1 MSNLKIN
8 FNQIGI
14 FFVTSLILFTAIRNI
29 SLIYYLIIFLI
40 LLYYLIKKLHYVFI
54 FDYDRILFQ
63 LFFYFTLFLCAWS
76 FLFISND
83 VVYLSD
89 FRDNNSTVYEN
100 VAINPLIGIPRLLLM
115 PILAFLF
122 VNLLDS
128 KKNFLVMIR
137 VILLCYVAAAL
148 SIAYQIYFSQQIP
161 WFTDS
166 HMRGGYIRYAS
177 LLGSL
182 SIYGSVAGYAI
193 IAIFSPKILE
203 NHILKYALAIIISA
217 AAIFSLTKT
226 GVIMV
231 VSAFLLMAI
240 NYGAINFKKLI
251 YLLFS
256 IFIFGIISYLIVSNN
271 DYLLNYL
278 NTVLNFTFG
287 SQWTLSN
294 PDGIKYINDT
304 PQITFDYI
312 IHRLTQFSSGSFDYY
327 GLDIFL
333 FGVGVWGGAGVMGYP
348 DGVSSHSGLIDLLI
362 IGGPIYISL
371 FLILYLRV
379 QIYFVKNL
387 REDLNIFFF
396 ISNILFIFN
405 MVFISGS
412 SFQPSISIFFWLS
425 VAYYIYS
432 IKKLKQ
438 EY

>member
-128 KKNFLVMIR
+128 KKKFLVMIR

-148 SIAYQIYFSQQIP
+148 SIAYQIYFNQQIP

-438 EY
+438 KY

>member
-128 KKNFLVMIR
+128 KKKFLVMIR

-148 SIAYQIYFSQQIP
+148 SIAYQIYFNQQIP

>member
-1 MSNLKIN
+1 
-8 FNQIGI
+8 
-14 FFVTSLILFTAIRNI
+14 
-29 SLIYYLIIFLI
+29 
-40 LLYYLIKKLHYVFI
+40 
-54 FDYDRILFQ
+54 
-63 LFFYFTLFLCAWS
+63 LCAWS

-327 GLDIFL
+327 GPDIFL

>member
-128 KKNFLVMIR
+128 KKKFLVMIR

-148 SIAYQIYFSQQIP
+148 SIAYQIYFNQQIP

-327 GLDIFL
+327 GPDIFL

>member
-327 GLDIFL
+327 GPDIFL